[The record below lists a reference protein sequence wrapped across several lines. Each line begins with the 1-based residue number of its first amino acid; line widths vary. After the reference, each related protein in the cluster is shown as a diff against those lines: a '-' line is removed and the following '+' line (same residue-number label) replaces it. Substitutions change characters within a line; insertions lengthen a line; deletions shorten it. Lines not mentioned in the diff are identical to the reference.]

1 MIIRLILQGFDRD
14 SCWLA
19 NGLNDNDDDDDDDND
34 EVNDA
39 DDEAFVPSAP
49 APLDTFFV
57 KSVSQGGSAH
67 EAGLKSGMN

>member
-1 MIIRLILQGFDRD
+1 MIIRFILQCFDRD

-19 NGLNDNDDDDDDDND
+19 NGLNDNDDDDDND

>member
-1 MIIRLILQGFDRD
+1 MIIHLIWQGFDRD

-19 NGLNDNDDDDDDDND
+19 NGLNDNDD

-67 EAGLKSGMN
+67 EAGLKSGMS